1 MGIAILYGCE
11 VIESRLGYV
20 TRSLH
25 VGISF
30 RGLQLVSILNYYWNV
45 AKNYHCVDRDVENHG
60 TPHKRAEKNSEICL
74 S

>member
-1 MGIAILYGCE
+1 MGIAILCGCE
-11 VIESRLGYV
+11 VIESHLGYV

-25 VGISF
+25 VGIFF

-45 AKNYHCVDRDVENHG
+45 AKSYHCVDRYVENHD
-60 TPHKRAEKNSEICL
+60 TPHKRAEKNSKIRL